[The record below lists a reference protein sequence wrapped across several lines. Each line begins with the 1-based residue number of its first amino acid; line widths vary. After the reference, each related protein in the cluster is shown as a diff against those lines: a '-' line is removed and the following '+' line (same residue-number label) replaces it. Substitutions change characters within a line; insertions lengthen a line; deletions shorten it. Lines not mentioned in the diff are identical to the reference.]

1 MFLRRLWPLHHSSPE
16 VLETGLSA
24 TESHCNNQFMFVGSE
39 SDFESY
45 SQRNRENLQNRLNE
59 TVGFRNIDLDADS
72 IFDQTSRNIADSS

>member
-1 MFLRRLWPLHHSSPE
+1 
-16 VLETGLSA
+16 
-24 TESHCNNQFMFVGSE
+24 MFVGSE

-59 TVGFRNIDLDADS
+59 TVGLRNIDLDADS